1 MGGKSVHS
9 PWPDPAQYLLI
20 IWEGVVLPETAP
32 SHKRLL
38 HPKLPINLDGE
49 EKTVADG
56 CEGYIN
62 TVDYFK

>member
-9 PWPDPAQYLLI
+9 PWPILPIYLLI

-49 EKTVADG
+49 KK
-56 CEGYIN
+56 N
-62 TVDYFK
+62 KN